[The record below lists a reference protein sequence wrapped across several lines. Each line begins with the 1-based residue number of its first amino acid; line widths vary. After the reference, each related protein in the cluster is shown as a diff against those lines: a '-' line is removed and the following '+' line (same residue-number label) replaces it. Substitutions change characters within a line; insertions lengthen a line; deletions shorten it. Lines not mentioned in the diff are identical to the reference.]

1 MIIDDERP
9 IGEEEPLVPAALRD
23 EDRLLVIFAY
33 LGPLAIVSL
42 AAARN
47 DFVRWHARQGLLLG
61 STALVTFVILR
72 LPHALL
78 YKIWPFLGEIF
89 QTFEILIGFGFF
101 LAAMLCLVRGLEGN
115 RFKIPF
121 LADIVERF

>member
-1 MIIDDERP
+1 MNLDEERP
-9 IGEEEPLVPAALRD
+9 LGEEEPLVPVALRD

-33 LGPLAIVSL
+33 LGPLALVSL
-42 AAARN
+42 VAARN
-47 DFVRWHARQGLLLG
+47 EFVRWHARQGLLLG
-61 STALVTFVILR
+61 STALLTFVILR

-101 LAAMLCLVRGLEGN
+101 LTAMLCLVRGLDGN